1 MRKALLFSLL
11 CATVVLA
18 GACSDGRQRGPVSD
32 LLKPEVLRQA
42 DEWLSR
48 EPVTVTAFVAERSA
62 GGLHD
67 FYSEGDYW
75 WPDPENPDGP
85 YIRRDGESNPD
96 NFSEHRK
103 AMVDFSRAVGSL
115 TSAYLLTGEQKYA
128 AAAEKQIRAWFIDGE
143 TKMNPNLLYAQAIK
157 GRYTGRGIGIIDTLH
172 LIEVAQSLV
181 RLREAGGISQDCLDG
196 AVAWFSEYL
205 RWMSTHEYGLDEMNA
220 KNNHGTCWA
229 LQAAAFARL
238 TGDKEVTELCRRRF
252 TEIFLPGQMD
262 PDGSFP
268 QELARTK
275 PYGYSLFNLDAM
287 AALCHILSED
297 GEDLWE
303 YATEDG
309 QGAGFH
315 ASLRTG
321 QGRMAVWTRRDVLG
335 RMAGG
340 AARLPAGMGPVRG
353 CGLFRGL
360 EGAGA
365 LPDQRRGPPESAVA
379 ESGPLGEAMKKGRGP
394 KPRPS
399 SWTDP
404 GYLTVTVT

>member
-11 CATVVLA
+11 CVTVVLA

-115 TSAYLLTGEQKYA
+115 TSAWLLTGKPKYA
-128 AAAEKQIRAWFIDGE
+128 AAVEKQIHAWFIDGE
-143 TKMNPNLLYAQAIK
+143 TKINPNLLYAQAIK

-309 QGAGFH
+309 KCMRKALDFMLPYVQDKDAWPYGHDVMYWDEWPVAQPAYLLGWARFGDAAYFEAWKEREH
-315 ASLRTG
+315 FPTNAEVLRNLPL
-321 QGRMAVWTRRDVLG
+321 RNPVLWVK
-335 RMAGG
+335 R
-340 AARLPAGMGPVRG
+340 
-353 CGLFRGL
+353 
-360 EGAGA
+360 
-365 LPDQRRGPPESAVA
+365 
-379 ESGPLGEAMKKGRGP
+379 
-394 KPRPS
+394 
-399 SWTDP
+399 
-404 GYLTVTVT
+404 